1 MRHREIE
8 MIGTA
13 DISGMREV
21 TSRFLLAALGAIL
34 VIAWAAGC
42 SGDGAPIDPIT
53 GPDPGGEVEIPGDP
67 FTGAAFTITQAEIQ
81 QLVTDIAHDSTLG
94 RRSPSPE
101 LDEVAEYIAGVFAG
115 AGLTPGGDDGGYLQ
129 WFQARTP
136 GEPLAPNVVGW
147 IEGSDPELRDE
158 FVVLSAHFDHLGGID
173 DGPGV
178 DQIYNGAD
186 DNASGTAA
194 LLEIAE
200 AVGAMS
206 TPPKRSVVFL
216 AASAEELG
224 LRGSIYFLSQS
235 QFSPAAMIA
244 NVNFDMI
251 GRGETNHVWLIRRT
265 DSENAAVALAVAAQ
279 HQDLGLVPEDSPDDV
294 FIQRSDSGAFILKG
308 IDALFFHSGLHAE
321 YHEVSDEVALLNTL
335 KIEKVAKLGYW
346 VAVELAG
353 RP

>member
-1 MRHREIE
+1 MSDSSSKNFRAAYSPGKRE
-8 MIGTA
+8 
-13 DISGMREV
+13 SKL
-21 TSRFLLAALGAIL
+21 RFLLPGLGMALLIG
-34 VIAWAAGC
+34 WAVGC
-42 SGDGAPIDPIT
+42 SGDGVPT
-53 GPDPGGEVEIPGDP
+53 DPGTPQNPGPEVDIPAEP
-67 FTGAAFTITQAEIQ
+67 FVGTASTITEAEIQ

-101 LDEVAEYIAGVFAG
+101 LNEVAEYIADIFAA
-115 AGLTPGGDDGGYLQ
+115 AGLTPAGDDGYLQ
-129 WFQARTP
+129 WFQATGP
-136 GEPLAPNVVGW
+136 GDPLAPNVIGW
-147 IEGSDPELRDE
+147 IEGSDPKLRDE
-158 FVVLSAHFDHLGGID
+158 YVAISAHFDHLGGID
-173 DGPGV
+173 SGLGP

-186 DNASGTAA
+186 DNASGTSA

-224 LRGSIYFLSQS
+224 LRGSIYYMGH
-235 QFSPAAMIA
+235 SPFPPEATVADL
-244 NVNFDMI
+244 NFDMV
-251 GRGETNHVWLIRRT
+251 GRGETNHIYMIRET
-265 DSENAAVALAVAAQ
+265 TSEIYPIALAVAAQ
-279 HQDLGLVPEDSPDDV
+279 HPELGLTPQDSPNDV
-294 FIQRSDSGAFILKG
+294 FIRRSDSGAFALYG
-308 IDALFFHSGLHAE
+308 VDALFFHSGLHPE